1 MYPGIINVYIYI
13 YIYNISIYIYIHIYL
28 YLFLAILYAGIIHTR
43 LCNMLTKLQQTT
55 NNYISFHK
63 AETDGYRDM
72 RNY

>member
-1 MYPGIINVYIYI
+1 
-13 YIYNISIYIYIHIYL
+13 
-28 YLFLAILYAGIIHTR
+28 
-43 LCNMLTKLQQTT
+43 MLTKLQQTT